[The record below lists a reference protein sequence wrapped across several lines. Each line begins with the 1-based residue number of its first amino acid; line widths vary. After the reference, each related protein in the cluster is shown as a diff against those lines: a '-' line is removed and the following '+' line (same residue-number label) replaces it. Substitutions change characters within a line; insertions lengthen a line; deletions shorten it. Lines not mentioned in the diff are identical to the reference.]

1 MSMRTMQ
8 IELPEALEISEREVR
23 MTLAVKLY
31 ELGKIS
37 LGKAAEL
44 AGYSKTTFLE
54 LLSDYGVSIFQLTQG
69 ELMTDIENAKRY
81 HKR

>member
-1 MSMRTMQ
+1 MQ

-31 ELGKIS
+31 EMGKLS

-44 AGYSKTTFLE
+44 AGYSNATFME
-54 LLSDYGVSIFQLTQG
+54 LLGDYGVSIFQITQS
-69 ELMTDIENAKRY
+69 ELMSDIENAKRY

>member
-1 MSMRTMQ
+1 MQ

-31 ELGKIS
+31 ELGKLS

-44 AGYSKTTFLE
+44 AGYSLATFME
-54 LLSDYGVSIFQLTQG
+54 LLGDYDVTVFQTTQG
-69 ELMTDIENAKRY
+69 ELMTDVENAKRY